1 MTDQLYPQS
10 LKRHHSHFVR
20 NNSSLFFLYRG
31 CLRSVMS
38 SYYMPKH
45 PLIIVTTTKN
55 AFPHF
60 QMPPEGYPLFQLR
73 IINRFTLEFRRK

>member
-1 MTDQLYPQS
+1 
-10 LKRHHSHFVR
+10 
-20 NNSSLFFLYRG
+20 
-31 CLRSVMS
+31 MS

-55 AFPHF
+55 VSPHF

-73 IINRFTLEFRRK
+73 IINIHFRIQKGIEVFYKIETNETST